1 MISRSSSQQITTCSS
16 FSSVSVRGSAASF
29 ARFVADLEQRGGTP
43 TVEQMPFDEA
53 WWLHVDV
60 DALTPDREL
69 ALNTDVVG
77 RTERWLA
84 ATFGVDA

>member
-1 MISRSSSQQITTCSS
+1 MSSGSRRQQITTFSS
-16 FSSVSVRGSAASF
+16 FSSGSERGSAGSF
-29 ARFVADLEQRGGTP
+29 APSSPIFEQRGGTP
-43 TVEQMPFDEA
+43 TVEQTPFDEA

-84 ATFGVDA
+84 ATFGVDT